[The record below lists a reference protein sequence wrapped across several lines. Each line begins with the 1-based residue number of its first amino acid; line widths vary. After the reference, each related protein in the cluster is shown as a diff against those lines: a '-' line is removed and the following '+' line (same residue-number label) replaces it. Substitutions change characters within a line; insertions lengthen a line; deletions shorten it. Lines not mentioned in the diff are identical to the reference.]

1 MRIILKQDIER
12 LGKAGDIVTVKDGY
26 ARNYLFPKGL
36 AMLDT
41 PANQKTLQHV
51 FKRSWKIKDQKQR
64 KVAMQAVS
72 EWGHIEV
79 TVKMRVG
86 EDGKMFGAVT
96 SSDIAELVKE
106 QRGIEIDRRKLQLD
120 EPIRSIGTHQV
131 PLKLHSDVHTIIHV
145 NVAPIL
151 EEENEIEQQETSDT
165 NTENENIQG
174 DNQ

>member
-1 MRIILKQDIER
+1 MRVILKQDVER

-26 ARNYLFPKGL
+26 ARNFLFPRGL
-36 AMLDT
+36 AMIDT

-51 FKRSWKIKDQKQR
+51 FKRSWKIKDEKQR
-64 KVAMQAVS
+64 KIAMKAIS

-79 TVKMRVG
+79 SVKMRVG

-106 QRGIEIDRRKLQLD
+106 QRGIEIDRRKLLLE

-131 PLKLHSDVHTIIHV
+131 HLKLHSDVHTIIHV
-145 NVAPIL
+145 NVVPIL
-151 EEENEIEQQETSDT
+151 EENEELSKEQDSSTS
-165 NTENENIQG
+165 ESSS
-174 DNQ
+174 DNSEEI